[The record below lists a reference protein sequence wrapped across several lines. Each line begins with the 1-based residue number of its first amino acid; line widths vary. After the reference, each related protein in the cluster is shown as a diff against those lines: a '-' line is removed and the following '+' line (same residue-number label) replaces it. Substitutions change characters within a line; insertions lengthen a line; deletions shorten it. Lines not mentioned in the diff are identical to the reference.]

1 MSPVRPGAAAA
12 GLLAIGVA
20 LAGCGGGQPNQSAL
34 PGGGGSPGVS
44 GGPAP
49 SPTNWP
55 GQVALAIIAL
65 GSADNEIGKASADLQ
80 RSIAEEDLG
89 LMREA
94 ADGLTGLT
102 ILYERVDQI
111 DDFELTKPIA
121 AEYREVLPALIDAST
136 KLRDAIDAR
145 DAAGIE
151 EANVELA
158 RALARYVAIRP
169 ELSTLVAEA
178 LEHQRRLLR

>member
-1 MSPVRPGAAAA
+1 VAAGFLAIVVVLAACGSGRPEGSPSPGA
-12 GLLAIGVA
+12 
-20 LAGCGGGQPNQSAL
+20 S
-34 PGGGGSPGVS
+34 GSPAAS
-44 GGPAP
+44 GGASPI
-49 SPTNWP
+49 PTNWP

-65 GSADNEIGKASADLQ
+65 GSADNEIGKASSDLQ
-80 RSIAEEDLG
+80 RSIADEDLS

-94 ADGLTGLT
+94 ADGLTGLD

-111 DDFELTKPIA
+111 DDFDLTRPLA
-121 AEYREVLPALIDAST
+121 DRYRAVLPRLIDAST

-145 DAAGIE
+145 DANGIQ
-151 EANVELA
+151 EANIELA
-158 RALARYVAIRP
+158 GALKDYVAMRP

>member
-1 MSPVRPGAAAA
+1 VISLRPGAAAA
-12 GLLAIGVA
+12 GLLAIAVV
-20 LAGCGGGQPNQSAL
+20 LAACGGGRPESQT
-34 PGGGGSPGVS
+34 PGATGSPGAS
-44 GGPAP
+44 GVAGP

-65 GSADNEIGKASADLQ
+65 GAADNEIGKASADLQ
-80 RSIAEEDLG
+80 RSIADEDIS

-102 ILYERVDQI
+102 VLYERVDQI
-111 DDFELTKPIA
+111 DDFELTRPLA
-121 AEYREVLPALIDAST
+121 ARYREVLPKLIDSST

-145 DAAGIE
+145 DANGIE
-151 EANVELA
+151 QANIELA
-158 RALARYVAIRP
+158 RALGEYVAIRP